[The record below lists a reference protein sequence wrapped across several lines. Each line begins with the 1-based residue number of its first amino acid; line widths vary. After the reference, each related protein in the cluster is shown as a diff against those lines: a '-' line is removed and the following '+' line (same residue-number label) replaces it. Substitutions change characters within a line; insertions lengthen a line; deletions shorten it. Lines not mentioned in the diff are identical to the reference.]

1 MKVAVY
7 YNLHKHTFSLQSRNK
22 EDYGRVIEHT
32 DHVILKNVKFT
43 VREAGRQKVLNEKKK
58 NVHSFAVGEVVDSV
72 GLESGP
78 SVYVSYN
85 PYLGASFY
93 VKATGEAVS
102 GALYAVLRKDF
113 EGKPII
119 GAYAHQSGVL

>member
-22 EDYGRVIEHT
+22 EDYGRVIDHI

-58 NVHSFAVGEVVDSV
+58 NVHSFAVGELVSRV
-72 GLESGP
+72 GLDRGP
-78 SVYVSYN
+78 VVEVTYN
-85 PYLGASFY
+85 PYKYSTFV
-93 VKATGEAVS
+93 VKDTEEPIEQAE
-102 GALYAVLRKDF
+102 YAVLRI
-113 EGKPII
+113 GINNNPII
-119 GAYAHQSGVL
+119 GAY